1 MANLLQKASI
11 VLTPTAYD
19 NGKVLCAKPSEAPY
33 GDFDFSRNSAATRV
47 NAQGLVENVQIL
59 SSNLV
64 QNGDFS
70 EEGSEEVSNGSF
82 SQEGAELVTN
92 GSFDTDSDWTKNGTA
107 NISGGTGNLTA
118 NSTTSNYFTQII
130 NTTIGKYYLYT
141 YEVTANSLIGGA
153 NNSRLYDSSN
163 GLVFDDSIGVHSFYY
178 EASATNIRIRLKS
191 TTSSG
196 SISIDNV
203 SVRKVGQ
210 DWNLGTGWSIGEDK
224 LNFTNVNGSS
234 NQSSVFVIG
243 KTYKITCDYV
253 FTSGTR
259 LILPYDG
266 SNFNSDMV
274 ITTPSSAIGYTY
286 YYTPLGG
293 SASFMYSDGN
303 GNGSIT
309 NISVK
314 EVGQNWE
321 LGSFTSIGNNVANI
335 INSTGELS
343 LQQGLGIVQK
353 TIKVTYTISG
363 YVSGVLRVQ
372 YGNINGVNR
381 SANGT
386 YTDYITGVAAN
397 DNLNFYSLTS
407 DTTASITNISVI
419 EITDDTNLPRINYEG
434 FSYDGSGNVVPD
446 SGCGSWLFEPQST
459 NLITQSE
466 LFSDSS
472 WAKIGTSVTSGFSSP
487 SGNLT
492 AFKLVENSANSIHQI
507 NVGTPANGDD
517 YSFSVFVKKGE
528 REFVSL
534 VFSDLIRY
542 LSQYTFDLTNGVITK
557 SYSRSGVTSTFTS
570 IYMGNGWYKLTLS
583 SNYLSWGTNVF
594 PRLFIENT
602 ATPPTVP
609 SNTYQGDGTS
619 GLYIWGAMLEQN
631 SFSTSYIPT
640 EGATVTRN
648 QDVCINGGSLA
659 SINSTE
665 GTLYAELA
673 VLSDDGTGK
682 VISLNS
688 GSFNNRVQIGY
699 TSVSNQITAI
709 VQSNNVFSFNVI
721 FTTDTTQINK
731 IAIRYSLNDFSFWVN
746 GVEVAADTNG
756 NTPIGLNSLDFNVSN
771 VANFFG
777 KTKAVAVWKEALTDQ
792 ELADLTYPTPTDPTF
807 ALDFDTIAT
816 DFTFARGSEATYVDA
831 QGLIQST
838 NEIGEE
844 LVLNG
849 SFDSDTAWDLGTG
862 WTISGGSANC
872 DGVGFPYIRQN
883 NVLVSGKTYLLTFDI
898 TSYTSG
904 SIKYEDS
911 VETPIFYNA
920 LGSYSQTF
928 TADSNNCRFQSA
940 SFDGSIDNVSV
951 KEVISATNTPR
962 LDYSTGAEAFLLE
975 PQSTNL
981 ITYIR
986 GF

>member
-434 FSYDGSGNVVPD
+434 FSYQDALGSEEIVNGTFSSDTAWNTSSTGISISGGKLSRDATATSNIIQISSAITPSVPYEITFEIVDYTSGTLKPRFGYNGTGGTSVSGVGTYTQIITKVDQNVIELYGNSFIGSIDNVSVKEVLGQEVVPD

-640 EGATVTRN
+640 EGSQVTRN
-648 QDVCINGGSLA
+648 QDVCTNGGSLA

-665 GTLYAELA
+665 GTLYAEH
-673 VLSDDGTGK
+673 K
-682 VISLNS
+682 
-688 GSFNNRVQIGY
+688 
-699 TSVSNQITAI
+699 
-709 VQSNNVFSFNVI
+709 
-721 FTTDTTQINK
+721 
-731 IAIRYSLNDFSFWVN
+731 
-746 GVEVAADTNG
+746 
-756 NTPIGLNSLDFNVSN
+756 
-771 VANFFG
+771 
-777 KTKAVAVWKEALTDQ
+777 
-792 ELADLTYPTPTDPTF
+792 
-807 ALDFDTIAT
+807 
-816 DFTFARGSEATYVDA
+816 
-831 QGLIQST
+831 
-838 NEIGEE
+838 
-844 LVLNG
+844 
-849 SFDSDTAWDLGTG
+849 
-862 WTISGGSANC
+862 
-872 DGVGFPYIRQN
+872 
-883 NVLVSGKTYLLTFDI
+883 LL
-898 TSYTSG
+898 Y
-904 SIKYEDS
+904 
-911 VETPIFYNA
+911 
-920 LGSYSQTF
+920 
-928 TADSNNCRFQSA
+928 
-940 SFDGSIDNVSV
+940 
-951 KEVISATNTPR
+951 
-962 LDYSTGAEAFLLE
+962 
-975 PQSTNL
+975 
-981 ITYIR
+981 
-986 GF
+986 